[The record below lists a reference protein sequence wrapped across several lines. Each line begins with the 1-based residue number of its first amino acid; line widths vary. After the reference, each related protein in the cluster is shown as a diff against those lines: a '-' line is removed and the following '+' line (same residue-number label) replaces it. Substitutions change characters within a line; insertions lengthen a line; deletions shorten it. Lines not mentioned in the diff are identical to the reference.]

1 VDYYRIVLD
10 QIITMKYN
18 FQIFKLN
25 DDRFSLGLSG
35 VTEHNVVNKRWEI
48 CWKMHSESTA
58 ENKNGWIFENT
69 I

>member
-1 VDYYRIVLD
+1 
-10 QIITMKYN
+10 MKYN